1 MAGAEE
7 GYYPNAG
14 ESLLVTK
21 PDEEDTA
28 RSIFEETAVDIT
40 TEGRKH
46 LGAALVS
53 IFYLEQ
59 NVNGKVEE

>member
-28 RSIFEETAVDIT
+28 RSIFEEIVINIT

-46 LGAALVS
+46 LGVALGCM
-53 IFYLEQ
+53 FFLEQ
-59 NVNGKVEE
+59 DVNGKVE